1 MFAAIILI
9 VASIS
14 IIIAIFVLKRRN
26 LITYEDWG
34 RLIFLRSLDEA
45 TKQRLK
51 KLDYGA
57 KVLTGISFFFFV
69 AWIEYTMWPY
79 PYAERVVEIGQ
90 WGQLISTL
98 LVLAFAAYKYILD
111 PEGQDQEP
119 TPAPQPSTVSVV
131 NGKMPAETTIVGPV
145 GD

>member
-79 PYAERVVEIGQ
+79 PYAERV
-90 WGQLISTL
+90 
-98 LVLAFAAYKYILD
+98 LAFAAYKYILD